1 MEGRGTMS
9 PSMTVTNPTVSG
21 CYASSNR
28 LPDGSAVPDR
38 IRDSLSGAL
47 KFIASAL

>member
-21 CYASSNR
+21 CYASNR